1 MRRTSRLGVIVAAL
15 CGLLAAACAPTT
27 DDARVVIFAASS
39 TTEVVAQVVD
49 HVKSEHPGAQIT
61 VTYGGSADLAAQIL
75 EGAPAAVFLSAD
87 QAQMTAVADQP
98 NAGTP
103 QVFATN
109 SLTIVVPT
117 GNPAGVTGLADLE
130 SANLVSVV
138 CAPQVPCG
146 AATAQLAALDGL
158 TLSPAS
164 QETSVT
170 DVLGKVSS
178 GQADAGVV
186 YVSDVNRAT
195 GVEEV
200 PIAGA
205 DRVVNQYQVAI
216 LDGEHDMELAATFV
230 STLVGDYGRAAL
242 LAAGFGVPASL
253 GQAP

>member
-1 MRRTSRLGVIVAAL
+1 MTRIPLLGLAAASVVV
-15 CGLLAAACAPTT
+15 LLTAACAPTK
-27 DDARVVIFAASS
+27 DDARVVIFAAAS
-39 TTEVVAQVVD
+39 TVEVVTQVAEQVQ
-49 HVKSEHPGAQIT
+49 SERPGAQIT

-87 QAQMTAVADQP
+87 EAQMATVTEQTRV
-98 NAGTP
+98 GTP

-109 SLTIVVPT
+109 YLTIVVPA

-130 SANLVSVV
+130 DADLVSVV
-138 CAPQVPCG
+138 CAVQVPCG
-146 AATAQLAALDGL
+146 AATAELATLDGL

-164 QETSVT
+164 QENSVT

-186 YVSDVNRAT
+186 YVSDVGRVA

-205 DRVVNQYQVAI
+205 DRVIN
-216 LDGEHDMELAATFV
+216 
-230 STLVGDYGRAAL
+230 
-242 LAAGFGVPASL
+242 
-253 GQAP
+253 

>member
-1 MRRTSRLGVIVAAL
+1 MRHLPRLRRAAAA
-15 CGLLAAACAPTT
+15 GFVLLAAACAPTKA
-27 DDARVVIFAASS
+27 DARVVIFAASS
-39 TTEVVAQVVD
+39 TTEVVAQVVEQ
-49 HVKSEHPGAQIT
+49 VTSEQPGAQFTI
-61 VTYGGSADLAAQIL
+61 TYGGSADLAAQIV

-87 QAQMTAVADQP
+87 QEQMAVVADQEQ
-98 NAGTP
+98 AGAP

-109 SLTIVVPT
+109 HLTIVVPT

-130 SANLVSVV
+130 RADLVSVV
-138 CAPQVPCG
+138 CAAQVPCG

-158 TLSPAS
+158 TLVPAS
-164 QETSVT
+164 QENSVT

-186 YVSDVNRAT
+186 YVSDVGRVA

-205 DRVVNQYQVAI
+205 ERVVNQYQVAI

-230 STLVGDYGRAAL
+230 STLVGDYGSAAL
-242 LAAGFGVPASL
+242 LAAGFGVPSSL
-253 GQAP
+253 GTAE